1 MDNSPWWTREIGSS
15 NLSPPSM
22 SNIIDESKV
31 FMHKGKVFR
40 ASLSVEIEDNGT
52 PSEMTANEAVIQLS
66 ATDFFTKDRI
76 LKLLFEKESNE

>member
-1 MDNSPWWTREIGSS
+1 MDNSPWRTREIGSS

-40 ASLSVEIEDNGT
+40 VSLSVEIEDNGT
-52 PSEMTANEAVIQLS
+52 PSEMTAKEAVIQLS